1 MTGTERISARTE
13 GDGMKRFLCAGL
25 AWILVLMTVQ
35 CAFAAD
41 SDWPELNEDG
51 FLDSGEF
58 VYENEDEGL
67 WRYAGETLWVEV
79 RRVIQEKPARTW
91 YEAEIRCA
99 EGGDVPHMIPMDPE
113 KWMTANNYPYKVAR
127 KTGTVIAVSTDYA
140 WQRYKQKARMGIIIR
155 DGKVWSEK
163 TRKKGAKQFPN
174 LDTLALFPDGDMQ
187 VFDSDEKTADEYLEM
202 GARDVLAFG
211 PWLIRDGE
219 LNEAGLAQYGKSK
232 AERVAVGMV
241 EKGHYWF
248 MMLEGRIKR
257 SKGDG
262 VSFLAEKM
270 QEKGC
275 TVAFNL
281 DGGQTASIVFMG
293 RQLCKMSDKKRIASR
308 TTAEILGVGH
318 SELVPSMD
326 DPW

>member
-1 MTGTERISARTE
+1 MKIRIA
-13 GDGMKRFLCAGL
+13 LGL
-25 AWILVLMTVQ
+25 AVLL
-35 CAFAAD
+35 AFFAFTGSLGEDAD
-41 SDWPELNEDG
+41 FPEMNEAG

-58 VYENEDEGL
+58 VYENEEEGL
-67 WRYAGETLWVEV
+67 WRYASESLWVEV
-79 RRVIQEKPARTW
+79 RRISQEKPLRTW

-99 EGGDVPHMIPMDPE
+99 EGSDVPHMIPLDSE
-113 KWMTANNYPYKVAR
+113 KWMRKQEYPHKLAR
-127 KTGTVIAVSTDYA
+127 KTQTVIAISSDYA
-140 WQRYKQKARMGIIIR
+140 WHRVVNRTRTGILLR
-155 DGKVWSEK
+155 DGNVISEK
-163 TRKKGAKQFPN
+163 TWKKGAKKFPN
-174 LDTLALFPDGDMQ
+174 LDTLALFEDGDMQ
-187 VFDSDEKTADEYLEM
+187 VFYSDEKTAEEYLEM

-219 LNEAGLAQYGKSK
+219 LNESALEQYGRSN

-248 MMLEGRIKR
+248 MMLEGRSNWKTR

-262 VSFLAEKM
+262 ISFLAEKM

-275 TVAFNL
+275 QVAFNL

-293 RQLCKMSDKKRIASR
+293 HQLCKMKEKPGNLASR
-308 TTAEILGVGH
+308 RTAEILGAGT
-318 SELVPSMD
+318 SALVPAVG

>member
-1 MTGTERISARTE
+1 
-13 GDGMKRFLCAGL
+13 MKKTAAAGL
-25 AWILVLMTVQ
+25 AFLL
-35 CAFAAD
+35 AFFLFCGARAEE
-41 SDWPELNEDG
+41 SDFPELNEKG
-51 FLDSGEF
+51 FLNSGEF
-58 VYENEDEGL
+58 LYENDEEGL
-67 WRYAGETLWVEV
+67 WRYASDTLWVEV
-79 RRVIQEKPARTW
+79 RRIIQPKPARTW

-99 EGGDVPHMIPMDPE
+99 EGADVPHMIPLDPE
-113 KWMTANNYPYKVAR
+113 HWMTRQEYPHKLTR
-127 KTGTVIAVSTDYA
+127 TTGTVIAVSSDYA
-140 WQRYKQKARMGIIIR
+140 WHRIVNKARVGVLIR
-155 DGKVWSEK
+155 NGTVYSEK

-187 VFDSDEKTADEYLEM
+187 VFDSDEKTAQEYLDM

-219 LNEAGLAQYGKSK
+219 VNEAALNQYGKSS

-257 SKGDG
+257 SKGAG
-262 VSFLAEKM
+262 ISFLTEKM

-275 TVAFNL
+275 RVAFNL

-293 RQLCKMSDKKRIASR
+293 HQLCKMKDGKKNYASR
-308 TTAEILGVGH
+308 RTAEVLGVGT
-318 SELVPSMD
+318 SQLLPAIG

>member
-1 MTGTERISARTE
+1 
-13 GDGMKRFLCAGL
+13 MKKTAAAGL
-25 AWILVLMTVQ
+25 AFLL
-35 CAFAAD
+35 AFFLFLGAGAEE
-41 SDWPELNEDG
+41 SDFPELNEKG

-58 VYENEDEGL
+58 LYENDEEGL
-67 WRYAGETLWVEV
+67 WRYASETLWVEV
-79 RRVIQEKPARTW
+79 RRIIQPKPARTW

-99 EGGDVPHMIPMDPE
+99 EGADVPHMIPLDPE
-113 KWMTANNYPYKVAR
+113 HWMTRQEYPYKLTR
-127 KTGTVIAVSTDYA
+127 TTRTVIAVSSDYA
-140 WQRYKQKARMGIIIR
+140 WHRVVNKARVGILIR
-155 DGKVWSEK
+155 DGTVYSEK

-187 VFDSDEKTADEYLEM
+187 VFDSDEKTAQEYLDM
-202 GARDVLAFG
+202 GVRDVLAFG

-219 LNEAGLAQYGKSK
+219 VNEAALKQYGKSS
-232 AERVAVGMV
+232 AERVAVGMA

-257 SKGDG
+257 SKGAG
-262 VSFLAEKM
+262 ISFLTEKM

-275 TVAFNL
+275 SVAFNL

-293 RQLCKMSDKKRIASR
+293 HQLCRMKDGKKNYASR
-308 TTAEILGVGH
+308 RTAEVLGVGT
-318 SELVPSMD
+318 SELVPAIG

>member
-1 MTGTERISARTE
+1 
-13 GDGMKRFLCAGL
+13 MKKIAATGL
-25 AWILVLMTVQ
+25 ALML
-35 CAFAAD
+35 AFFLFYAARGESAATE
-41 SDWPELNEDG
+41 SDWPQLNEQG
-51 FLDSGEF
+51 FLDEGEF
-58 VYENEDEGL
+58 LYMDDKEGL
-67 WRYAGETLWVEV
+67 WRYCSDTLWVEV
-79 RRVIQEKPARTW
+79 RRIIQARPARTW

-99 EGGDVPHMIPMDPE
+99 EGADTPRMIPLDPE
-113 KWMTANNYPYKVAR
+113 KWMTAREYPYKLTR
-127 KTGTVIAVSTDYA
+127 KTRTVIAISADYA
-140 WQRYKQKARMGIIIR
+140 WHRIINKTRAGIIIR
-155 DGKVWSEK
+155 DGKVYSER

-187 VFDSDEKTADEYLEM
+187 VFDSDEKTAQEYLDM

-219 LNEAGLAQYGKSK
+219 LNEAGLKQYGKSS

-262 VSFLAEKM
+262 IDFLTEKM

-275 TVAFNL
+275 RTAFNL
-281 DGGQTASIVFMG
+281 DGGRRPPSSLWGISCAKWMTSPATFPPAGQRRCWGWEKANW
-293 RQLCKMSDKKRIASR
+293 SR
-308 TTAEILGVGH
+308 GGG
-318 SELVPSMD
+318 SLVKPG
-326 DPW
+326 PRR